1 MASCTSSVKDVSDRS
16 GTPTEHEQAELRIRQ
31 SDTLHRTLT
40 ANLPDTS
47 VFLLDHELRI
57 LVAEGEA
64 ISRLPWAHKDQFQG
78 RKVTEL
84 FDEVPED
91 VLQLSLESYRAALRG
106 ERRAFEFLSNG
117 LTMAVQAVPVRADD
131 GTVEAVLA
139 VVRDVT
145 ERTGAE
151 QLIARRA
158 DQQKV
163 IADLGRFALESHD
176 LSDLM
181 TEAAAKATA
190 MLGVDGAAVFELD
203 EERLTVVTGVG
214 LPEGTVG
221 AQPIPLG
228 EAASA
233 GYAMRAGAPV
243 IVEDLATETRF
254 KPSPMLVKLGA
265 VSCLSVPIE
274 DRTKPFGVLSVHAC
288 EPRRFSED
296 EIECLTAIAAL
307 IAVAV
312 ERDREERATRHGA
325 LHDPLT
331 DLPNRTLALD
341 RLAHALARRRREGIE
356 VAVLMLDLD
365 RFKIINDSLG
375 HAAGDEALLSLAPW
389 LTAAVREVDTV
400 GRLGGDEFVVV
411 CPDVD
416 GVHGVTEIAKR
427 LAAAVNRP
435 LTLDSGDHH
444 FTVSTGITLATSD
457 EDTPE
462 SLLRDADAAMYRA
475 KVRGRRNGR
484 YELFDDAMRTRVTDR
499 ARIEGELRL
508 ALDRGELTVW
518 YQPVIDLATG
528 LAGLHRGTG
537 ALGTPRTRPDSA
549 PGLHPDRRGD
559 RTDRRARPTRIGA
572 GVQGYGRLAAAP

>member
-1 MASCTSSVKDVSDRS
+1 M
-16 GTPTEHEQAELRIRQ
+16 
-31 SDTLHRTLT
+31 
-40 ANLPDTS
+40 
-47 VFLLDHELRI
+47 
-57 LVAEGEA
+57 
-64 ISRLPWAHKDQFQG
+64 
-78 RKVTEL
+78 TEL
-84 FDEVPED
+84 FNEVPDD

-131 GTVEAVLA
+131 GTVEGVLA

-145 ERTGAE
+145 ERTAAE

-190 MLGVDGAAVFELD
+190 TLGVDGAAVFELD

-243 IVEDLATETRF
+243 IIEDLDTETRF

-296 EIECLTAIAAL
+296 EIECLIAIAAL

-341 RLAHALARRRREGIE
+341 RLAHALARRRRDGIE

-427 LAAAVNRP
+427 LAAAVDRP

-508 ALDRGELTVW
+508 ALDRGELRVW

-528 LAGLHRGTG
+528 LPVSTEALVRWEHPERGLIPPLDFIPIAEETG
-537 ALGTPRTRPDSA
+537 LIADLGQ
-549 PGLHPDRRGD
+549 L
-559 RTDRRARPTRIGA
+559 RIGA
-572 GVQGYGRLAAAP
+572 GVQGYGRLAAAPGSAARRLGERLRATADRPFVSRAGGRHRRAQRAPRGHADSGDHRDRVHG